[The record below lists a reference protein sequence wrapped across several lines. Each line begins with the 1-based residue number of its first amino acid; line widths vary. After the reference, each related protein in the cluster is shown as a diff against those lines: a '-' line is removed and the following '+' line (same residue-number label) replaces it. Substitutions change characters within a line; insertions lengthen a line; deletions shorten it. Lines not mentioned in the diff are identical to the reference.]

1 MNQTFV
7 RNYILSRCV
16 ILLYQVESESLT
28 PAWYVLVARSPGRP
42 SQNLSSIYRLFVSRT
57 QNGTQTKR
65 KIVFPL
71 AALFVSWW
79 ISQQLIRHFLPYLW
93 LPPVRKL
100 RFVVYVCTQRLTQ
113 AILFRKVEYPYFLS
127 QIRFGPR
134 KGTGEGG
141 DPWFSHE
148 MSGLRFC
155 GSGAHG
161 IMERTDSACE

>member
-1 MNQTFV
+1 M
-7 RNYILSRCV
+7 Y
-16 ILLYQVESESLT
+16 
-28 PAWYVLVARSPGRP
+28 
-42 SQNLSSIYRLFVSRT
+42 
-57 QNGTQTKR
+57 
-65 KIVFPL
+65 
-71 AALFVSWW
+71 
-79 ISQQLIRHFLPYLW
+79 
-93 LPPVRKL
+93 VRKDL
-100 RFVVYVCTQRLTQ
+100 RR
-113 AILFRKVEYPYFLS
+113 ILFRKVEYPYFLS